1 MRSACL
7 KINPILSK
15 QQWNEVETI
24 SCLHFIGEQ
33 TGSQKGEADSRG
45 GGGVGDAQLVPGKSL
60 GLNSHLGVDCRI
72 WMFPTNTIKRK
83 SRFILSRRKTK

>member
-7 KINPILSK
+7 KINPVLSK

-24 SCLHFIGEQ
+24 SCLHFIDEQ

-45 GGGVGDAQLVPGKSL
+45 RGGVGNAQLVPGRVWARAHIWGLTVESGCFPQTQLKESL
-60 GLNSHLGVDCRI
+60 AL
-72 WMFPTNTIKRK
+72 F
-83 SRFILSRRKTK
+83 